1 MRPDLSQIGLRDGDL
16 MTTAWRVPTGQQ
28 LLSDY
33 GCDVNPVLL
42 GCLSCP
48 LDVCVLERPINPQYV
63 AARARQAERR
73 PRIKALL
80 DDGVRPTEIA
90 QRLGLSLRMVF
101 RELKVLRT

>member
-1 MRPDLSQIGLRDGDL
+1 
-16 MTTAWRVPTGQQ
+16 MTTTPRVPTGQQ

-48 LDVCVLERPINPQYV
+48 LDVCVLERPGNPQRVGYES
-63 AARARQAERR
+63 RQAQRR
-73 PRIKALL
+73 PKIKALL
-80 DDGVRPTEIA
+80 DQGVGPKEIS
-90 QRLGLSLRMVF
+90 QRLNVGLRTVF

>member
-1 MRPDLSQIGLRDGDL
+1 MITIP
-16 MTTAWRVPTGQQ
+16 RVPTGQQ

-48 LDVCVLERPINPQYV
+48 LDVCVLERPSNPQQSE
-63 AARARQAERR
+63 AEARRAERR

-80 DDGVRPTEIA
+80 DEGVGPTEIA
-90 QRLGLSLRMVF
+90 QRLGLSRRMVF
-101 RELKVLRT
+101 RELKGLRT